1 MSNVKNILLC
11 VRMNLKKASVEP
23 RIYVVMAVSL
33 VFQYYTFNSLHTI
46 CDFLG
51 EAVTPWVF
59 PFFLGS
65 PSLFFIYGGQAMLLF
80 CDAPFLDSQ
89 APFVMIRT
97 GRRGWIIGQ
106 ILYVFLLSLLYTFWN
121 CLIAAL
127 LLLPDVSFEAGWGK
141 VLWTISANPDIFQ
154 RVGVPGS
161 FHPQGELMGLLSPMQ
176 ATTLSILL
184 YWLGTVLI
192 GMVIL
197 CFRVLTGGMIGIAI
211 SGVLTVLAYFT
222 CYLGTLNYGWTL
234 LFLSPVN
241 WSCMSFLDWF
251 RSGTAPSPGYALT
264 VYIIM
269 IAALSVA
276 SVSAFC
282 RKDVSFA
289 DGGR

>member
-11 VRMNLKKASVEP
+11 VRMNLKKAAMES

-33 VFQYYTFNSLHTI
+33 VFQYYTFNSLHAI

-65 PSLFFIYGGQAMLLF
+65 PSLFFIYGGLAMLLF
-80 CDAPFLDSQ
+80 CDAPFLDGQ
-89 APFVMIRT
+89 APFVIIRT
-97 GRRGWIIGQ
+97 GRRGWIVGQ

-121 CLIAAL
+121 CLTAVL
-127 LLLPDVSFEAGWGK
+127 LLIPDVAFEADWGK

-161 FHPQGELMGLLSPMQ
+161 FCPQGKIMELLPPMQ
-176 ATTLSILL
+176 AMAVSILL

-192 GMVIL
+192 GMIIL
-197 CFRVLTGGMIGIAI
+197 CFRVLTGRMIGIAI

-222 CYLGTLNYGWTL
+222 CYLGRLNYGRAL

-241 WSCMSFLDWF
+241 WSCMNFLDWF
-251 RSGTAPSPGYALT
+251 GSGTAPSPGYAMT
-264 VYIIM
+264 AYMIM
-269 IAALSVA
+269 IAALAVA
-276 SVSAFC
+276 AVAAFS